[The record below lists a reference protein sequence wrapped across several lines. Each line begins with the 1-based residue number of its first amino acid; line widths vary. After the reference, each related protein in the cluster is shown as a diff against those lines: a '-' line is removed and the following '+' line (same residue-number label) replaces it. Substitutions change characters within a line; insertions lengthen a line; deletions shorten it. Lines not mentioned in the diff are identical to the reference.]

1 MQKYRLSL
9 LNLLLLSA
17 TATAEIAPTIS
28 AAELAVTTPEST
40 SAAELIPKTEATL
53 GSTPSSATEEIIEN
67 RIKPASALV
76 VELPLTIG
84 SPLIVG
90 LPLTVGVP
98 LTVGAL
104 LTVELPIKT
113 EAMAVVAKKSARLP
127 AKVVPAS
134 VELVAQEAWLLEQIR
149 VGEASNKED
158 LIEQSL
164 YRLESI
170 ASNNPPVINARLS
183 FALHKGDMVLAQ
195 KELDL
200 LAKLAPNSKVYRD
213 AKINVELAQAAG
225 REKLQQARLLATSGQ
240 IEKAK
245 EIYDQLFDGRPSS
258 FELSLEYW
266 QLVARLPKQMPLA
279 IKKLQALNQEY
290 PGSSSLRLALAQLL
304 FGEKRDKEAYALLE
318 EAAKDRQGR
327 SAVAD
332 LWQARLKDMSV
343 DNASAVAWQKFIS
356 VFGDDPQTA
365 EAKGELER
373 QQKLLADPAYQARLR
388 GLARINRGQ
397 STSAIGDLTRAL
409 KENPN
414 DPELIGA
421 LGLAY
426 SRNGQRSRALAQF
439 EKAKRLDIENAS
451 GGKWSSLIQS
461 TRYYLVL
468 DQAEKAFKA
477 GDNVQAK
484 KLYQQAYRLD
494 RSESSALEGQAEIA
508 LTEQD
513 KKQAENYYRQAI
525 KIDRNNVWL
534 TYRLAGLLHDE
545 GRIAEGDELFN
556 QLRARKRQDQELVYA
571 YSLYLSS
578 TNRDTESL
586 ALLYTLPEKRWNEN
600 MHELADRLILN
611 KGITHANQLRDRGD
625 EDQAVAYLKQQPIN
639 SVTDLV
645 LADWAAQRDDN
656 VSALRDYEQILAR
669 EPTNQDAQIG
679 QIESLIALDDIVQA
693 KQKLADL
700 QPGREPRSINEER
713 RIANAWLTAGEPTQ
727 SLVIFKHLKESLI
740 SAAPSQNSAWLLRD
754 AARAES
760 EQRLYD
766 WALDDYKRAMKAAGI
781 THDLERHGEA
791 LSNEALSNEALSDE
805 GLSDEQFTYLTRNQ
819 VNDDWLKRSIR
830 SDAAEL
836 YRQQSPT
843 VTLDYDYANNSG
855 TPGISDLKVNTEMLQ
870 VDMPFYNGRGFF
882 RADIIQ
888 MNSGSFSRDAAG
900 QYIDGDYATCGLGC
914 ESDKSSRQNGT
925 SFAIGWKNNQ
935 WAMDIGTTP
944 FGFEV
949 QDFVG
954 GLAYSSSWNHIGW
967 TLAASRRPIASSV
980 LAFAGAKDPNLG
992 VKWGGVR
999 ATGASLSTSYDRG
1012 EAHGIWGDLSFHQ
1025 LTGKNIPDNQ
1035 RVRLMGGYYYKL
1047 INEDN
1052 RRISV
1057 GLNSMIWHYQRDLSG
1072 YTLGQGGYY
1081 SPQQYFSLSIPVNY
1095 RQRTDNWSWE
1105 VNGSVSWSHSK
1116 INGSDRY
1123 PLNKSWPSL
1132 TDLCSQYGRC
1142 DIPQDRYDGFVSER
1156 NNKGS
1161 SSNGVGYTAMGII
1174 ERRLSS
1180 HWTLGAGIDIQ
1191 KAKDYTPSHA
1201 FMYLRY
1207 SLNPWQGS
1215 LDLPPQ
1221 PLIPYADFK

>member
-17 TATAEIAPTIS
+17 IAAAETAPTTSGAALRSKTES
-28 AAELAVTTPEST
+28 AAGSVPISEAETT
-40 SAAELIPKTEATL
+40 TENT
-53 GSTPSSATEEIIEN
+53 
-67 RIKPASALV
+67 IKP
-76 VELPLTIG
+76 P
-84 SPLIVG
+84 
-90 LPLTVGVP
+90 
-98 LTVGAL
+98 
-104 LTVELPIKT
+104 LTVELPIKI
-113 EAMAVVAKKSARLP
+113 ESMVAAAKKLITLP
-127 AKVVPAS
+127 DKIVPSS

-158 LIEQSL
+158 LIQQSL

-170 ASNNPPVINARLS
+170 ASNNPPVINARLN

-200 LAKLAPNSKVYRD
+200 LAKQAPNSKVYRD
-213 AKINVELAQAAG
+213 AKINFELAQSAG

-240 IEKAK
+240 VEKAK

-258 FELSLEYW
+258 FGLGVEYW

-290 PGSSSLRLALAQLL
+290 PGSSSLRLSLARLL
-304 FGEKRDKEAYALLE
+304 FDEKRDQEAYALLE

-327 SAVAD
+327 NVVAD
-332 LWQARLKDMSV
+332 LWLTRLKDMSV
-343 DNASAVAWQKFIS
+343 DNASVAAWQKFIR
-356 VFGDDPQTA
+356 VFGDDPQTI
-365 EAKGELER
+365 EAKGELEQ

-388 GLARINRGQ
+388 GLARIKRGQ
-397 STSAIGDLTRAL
+397 STSAMSDLNRAL

-426 SRNGQRSRALAQF
+426 SRNGQRNRALAQF
-439 EKAKRLDIENAS
+439 EKAKRLDVENAS

-468 DQAEKAFKA
+468 DQAEKAFQA
-477 GDNVQAK
+477 GDNVKAK

-494 RSESSALEGQAEIA
+494 RSESSALEGLAEIA
-508 LTEQD
+508 LAEQD

-534 TYRLAGLLHDE
+534 TYRLAGLLRDE

-556 QLRARKRQDQELVYA
+556 QLHNRKRQDQELVYA

-578 TNRDTESL
+578 TERDIESL
-586 ALLYTLPEKRWNEN
+586 ALLRTLPKKRWNEN
-600 MHELADRLILN
+600 MHELADRLILDEE
-611 KGITHANQLRDRGD
+611 IAHANQLRDSGY
-625 EDQAVAYLKQQPIN
+625 EDQAIAYLQQQPVN
-639 SVTDLV
+639 TVTDLV
-645 LADWAAQRDDN
+645 LAGWAAQRDDN
-656 VSALRDYEQILAR
+656 VSALQDYEQILAR
-669 EPTNQDAQIG
+669 EPANQDAQIG

-693 KQKLADL
+693 KQKLTDL
-700 QPGREPRSINEER
+700 QPGSEPRSINEER
-713 RIANAWLTAGEPTQ
+713 RIANAWLTAGEPVE
-727 SLVIFKHLKESLI
+727 SLVIFNRLKGSVI

-766 WALDDYKRAMKAAGI
+766 WALDDYKLAMKAAGM
-781 THDLERHGEA
+781 TNEPGLHGEV
-791 LSNEALSNEALSDE
+791 LSDKA
-805 GLSDEQFTYLTRNQ
+805 LSDEQFTYLTRNQ
-819 VNDDWLKRSIR
+819 VEDDWLKRSIR
-830 SDAAEL
+830 SDAADL

-843 VTLDYDYANNSG
+843 VTLDYDYANSSG
-855 TPGISDLKVNTEMLQ
+855 TSGISDLSVNTEMLQ
-870 VDMPFYNGRGFF
+870 VDLPFYNGRGFF

-888 MNSGSFSRDAAG
+888 MDSGSFSRDAAG
-900 QYIDGDYATCGLGC
+900 QYINDDYGTCGLGC
-914 ESDKSSRQNGT
+914 ESDKSSKQNGT

-935 WAMDIGTTP
+935 WEMDIGTTP

-954 GLAYSSSWNHIGW
+954 GLAYNSSWNHIGW

-992 VKWGGVR
+992 VKWGGAR
-999 ATGASLSTSYDRG
+999 ATGASLSLSYDRG
-1012 EAHGIWGDLSFHQ
+1012 EAHGVWSNLSFHQ
-1025 LTGKNIPDNQ
+1025 ITGKNIPDNQ
-1035 RVRLMGGYYYKL
+1035 RMRLMGGYYYKL

-1057 GLNSMIWHYQRDLSG
+1057 GLNGMAWHYQRDLSG

-1081 SPQQYFSLSIPVNY
+1081 SPQQYFSLSIPISY

-1105 VNGSVSWSHSK
+1105 VNGSVSGSHSK
-1116 INGSDRY
+1116 INSSDRY

-1132 TDLCSQYGRC
+1132 TELCSQYGRC
-1142 DIPQDRYDGFVSER
+1142 DIPQDRYDAFVSDR
-1156 NNKGS
+1156 TNKGS
-1161 SSNGVGYTAMGII
+1161 SSNGFGYTARGII

-1207 SLNPWQGS
+1207 SFNPWQGS